1 MSNTLIVI
9 GMLILVSVLS
19 AVVAVI
25 IVAAVESKWVLTI
38 RGEEEEESNEAD

>member
-19 AVVAVI
+19 AVAWV

-38 RGEEEEESNEAD
+38 RGEEEEDTK